1 MVVLGVAAVIVW
13 QAGLMPGV
21 VSGVASL
28 WQSAPAPRQAS
39 APPVPPAPADPKPDD
54 QSPPAVAPDGAPAAQ
69 AADAQPAKP
78 SPLGPPPT
86 PTPAEETAP
95 PPVAAKPVRDPSRS
109 AAGRL
114 QDVWVSTNPPG
125 AKAVLDE
132 DLSQACQTPCMV
144 HATTGTHNLAISQAG
159 YESEFREIHIGDT
172 ATDVPP
178 ITLRKPSGTLWLS
191 TSPSGASVRVDGK
204 LIPQL
209 TPAQIT
215 LAPGSYTITVEKGG
229 KQQTQRIDIQQSPV
243 YLKMPL

>member
-1 MVVLGVAAVIVW
+1 
-13 QAGLMPGV
+13 
-21 VSGVASL
+21 
-28 WQSAPAPRQAS
+28 
-39 APPVPPAPADPKPDD
+39 
-54 QSPPAVAPDGAPAAQ
+54 
-69 AADAQPAKP
+69 
-78 SPLGPPPT
+78 
-86 PTPAEETAP
+86 
-95 PPVAAKPVRDPSRS
+95 VRDPSRS